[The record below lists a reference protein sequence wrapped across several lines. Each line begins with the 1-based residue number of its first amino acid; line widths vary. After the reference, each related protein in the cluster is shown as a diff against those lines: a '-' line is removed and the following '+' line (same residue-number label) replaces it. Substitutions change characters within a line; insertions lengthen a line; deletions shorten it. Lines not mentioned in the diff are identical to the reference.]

1 MRIPFI
7 ERYRRHAEINEFLPD
22 ALAIRNAPLPWWA
35 NSGLLWLCCFFLV
48 ALLWSFLGE
57 VDVIISAQGRIVSQS
72 PPIELRPL
80 ERTVIKEIKIRVGD
94 RVRQGQVLMTFD
106 PVFNTTEELKL
117 ESELRKFSA
126 QRRRLSAELERQ
138 EFLPQTFLNEE
149 RWQYSL
155 YLTRGKLYR
164 ENMVSYEEEI
174 ARISQNLSDKKEQ
187 LILYQEMERLY
198 LRTKG
203 AMSLKEIKELQ
214 LSRMQIEYEIS
225 SLAKEKLA
233 LEAKRNAFM
242 EEWDTKIVEE
252 LVQVQQDL
260 LAAQKELEKIRQLQ
274 AYVSLYAPTDA
285 IVHTIAPVPI
295 GSAVREVES
304 LVTLV
309 PLHAELEGEVK
320 IPTEYIGKV
329 KNGNTA
335 RIKVTAFPFQKYGTI
350 DGHVRYI
357 SGDAFMENAGGGL
370 EPGKKFYYM
379 SRIAIDKTS
388 LTDDEE
394 KEIFIIPGMEITCE
408 IIVGKRRIIEYL
420 LYPLIKYLDESM
432 HEP

>member
-7 ERYRRHAEINEFLPD
+7 ERYRRRAEINAFLPD

-35 NSGLLWLCCFFLV
+35 NSGLLWLCCFFLL
-48 ALLWSFLGE
+48 ALLWSCIGE
-57 VDVIISAQGRIVSQS
+57 VDVIVPAQGRIVSQS

-80 ERTVIKEIKIRVGD
+80 ERTVIKEIKIHVGD

-106 PVFNTTEELKL
+106 PVFNTAEELKL

-126 QRRRLSAELERQ
+126 QRRRLTAELERQ
-138 EFLPQTFLNEE
+138 EFLPQTSLNEE

-155 YLTRGKLYR
+155 YQTRSKLYR
-164 ENMVSYEEEI
+164 ENMISSTEEI
-174 ARISQNLSDKKEQ
+174 ARISRNLADKKEQ
-187 LILYQEMERLY
+187 LALYQEMEKLY
-198 LRTKG
+198 LKTKG
-203 AMSLKEIKELQ
+203 AISLKEIKEVQ
-214 LSRMQIEYEIS
+214 LSRMQIEYEIN
-225 SLAKEKLA
+225 SLVKEKLA

-274 AYVSLYAPTDA
+274 AYVSLYAPMDA

-309 PLHAELEGEVK
+309 PLNAELEGEVK

-329 KNGNTA
+329 KSGNAA
-335 RIKVTAFPFQKYGTI
+335 RIKVAAFPFQKYGTI

-357 SGDAFMENAGGGL
+357 SGDAFMENESGGL
-370 EPGKKFYYM
+370 GSAKSFYYM
-379 SRIAIDKTS
+379 SRIAVDKMS
-388 LTDDEE
+388 LSDGESN
-394 KEIFIIPGMEITCE
+394 EIFIMPGMEITCE

-420 LYPLIKYLDESM
+420 IYPLIRYLDESM
-432 HEP
+432 REP

>member
-138 EFLPQTFLNEE
+138 EFLPQTSLNEE

-203 AMSLKEIKELQ
+203 AISLKEIKELQ

-274 AYVSLYAPTDA
+274 AYVSLYAPADA

-357 SGDAFMENAGGGL
+357 SGDAFMENAGGGM